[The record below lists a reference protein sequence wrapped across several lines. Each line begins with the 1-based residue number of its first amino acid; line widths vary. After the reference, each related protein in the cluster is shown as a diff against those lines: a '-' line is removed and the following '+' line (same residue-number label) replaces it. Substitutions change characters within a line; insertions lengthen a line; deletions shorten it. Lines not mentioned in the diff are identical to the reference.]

1 MAPGGDQSE
10 DHAAMLDAVRRGGIL
25 LFNGWY
31 GGNEAGK
38 IKKLYEEAA
47 Q

>member
-1 MAPGGDQSE
+1 
-10 DHAAMLDAVRRGGIL
+10 VRRGDIL

-38 IKKLYEEAA
+38 IKKLCEEAA